1 MNDALAASAY
11 DAIQQQKINFAK
23 SMGFELD
30 DTAQDVADE
39 IADTATDGTDIEPE
53 NVDVDGRKPEDPP
66 TDEVE
71 QPTAELETE
80 EQPEEQTDETDKA
93 EEINKVDFLCEE
105 NEGKK
110 NYFIE
115 GVFLQSEI
123 KNRNNRMYP
132 QKTLA
137 REVAKYDEN
146 YIQKGRALGELGH
159 PDGPS
164 INLDRVSHKI
174 LSLREDGN
182 NFIGKAKLLDTPMG
196 KVAKSLLDE
205 GVKLGVSSRGMGSIR
220 KEENCN
226 VVMDDFMLAT
236 AADIVADPSAPDA
249 FVDGIMEGKEWVWD
263 NGILKESAVA
273 EIKQEIDQA
282 TLINLQE
289 RKVSA
294 FETFLKSL

>member
-1 MNDALAASAY
+1 MRL
-11 DAIQQQKINFAK
+11 I
-23 SMGFELD
+23 
-30 DTAQDVADE
+30 
-39 IADTATDGTDIEPE
+39 
-53 NVDVDGRKPEDPP
+53 
-66 TDEVE
+66 
-71 QPTAELETE
+71 
-80 EQPEEQTDETDKA
+80 A
-93 EEINKVDFLCEE
+93 EEITQVDFLCEE

-115 GVFLQSEI
+115 GIFLQAEL
-123 KNRNNRMYP
+123 KNRNGRMYP
-132 QKTLA
+132 LKTLA

-174 LSLREDGN
+174 VNLREDGN

-196 KVAKSLLDE
+196 QIAKNLLDE
-205 GVKLGVSSRGMGSIR
+205 GVRLGVSSRGMGSIR

-273 EIKQEIDQA
+273 EIKQEIDEA

-289 RKVSA
+289 RKISA
-294 FETFLKSL
+294 FAAFLKSL

>member
-1 MNDALAASAY
+1 MRL
-11 DAIQQQKINFAK
+11 I
-23 SMGFELD
+23 
-30 DTAQDVADE
+30 
-39 IADTATDGTDIEPE
+39 
-53 NVDVDGRKPEDPP
+53 
-66 TDEVE
+66 
-71 QPTAELETE
+71 
-80 EQPEEQTDETDKA
+80 A
-93 EEINKVDFLCEE
+93 EEITNVDFICEDK
-105 NEGKK
+105 EGKK

-115 GVFLQSEI
+115 GVFLQAEL

-132 QKTLA
+132 LKTLSK
-137 REVAKYDEN
+137 EVAKYDEN

-174 LSLREDGN
+174 LSLKEDGN
-182 NFIGKAKLLDTPMG
+182 NFIGRAKLLDTPMG
-196 KVAKSLLDE
+196 GIAKNLLDE

-263 NGILKESAVA
+263 NGVLKEAKVA
-273 EIKQEIDQA
+273 QIKKEIDQA